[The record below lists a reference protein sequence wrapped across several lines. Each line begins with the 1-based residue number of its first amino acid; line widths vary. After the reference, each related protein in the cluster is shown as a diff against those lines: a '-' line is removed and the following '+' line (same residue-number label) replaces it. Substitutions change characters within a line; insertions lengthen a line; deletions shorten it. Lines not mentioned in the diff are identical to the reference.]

1 MSPATTTPPG
11 ARSTIAAAT
20 EVTVRPHAE
29 HCPEGLQFAAR
40 PGRKLVDELLQAGI
54 AIEHACEKV
63 GACAT
68 CHVHV
73 RSGGEALTPADDE
86 EEDQLDDAWGVDA
99 QSRLACCVK
108 VRGAAL
114 VIELPRYT
122 KNHAREK
129 QASAPVTLSAPRA
142 ASRPRG

>member
-1 MSPATTTPPG
+1 MSLATTPPPHASTPD
-11 ARSTIAAAT
+11 ARGPGT
-20 EVTVRPHAE
+20 EVTVLPHPE
-29 HCPEGLQFAAR
+29 LCPGGLCFSAR
-40 PGRKLVDELLQAGI
+40 PGRKLVDELLAAGV

-73 RSGGEALTPADDE
+73 RSGGDGLPPADEE

-99 QSRLACCVK
+99 QSRLSCCVK
-108 VRGAAL
+108 VRGQAL

-129 QASAPVTLSAPRA
+129 
-142 ASRPRG
+142 

>member
-1 MSPATTTPPG
+1 MSAAETTPMADAAQAGSQTVKPIKPTTRVKLLPHPDLCPQG
-11 ARSTIAAAT
+11 IEFEARA
-20 EVTVRPHAE
+20 
-29 HCPEGLQFAAR
+29 
-40 PGRKLVDELLQAGI
+40 GRKLVDALLEHGV

-73 RSGGEALTPADDE
+73 RVGGEHLEPADDE
-86 EEDQLDDAWGVDA
+86 EEDQLDAAWGLDG
-99 QSRLACCVK
+99 QSRLSCCIK
-108 VRGAAL
+108 VRGPAL

-129 QASAPVTLSAPRA
+129 
-142 ASRPRG
+142 

>member
-1 MSPATTTPPG
+1 MHPAPSLQTPPG
-11 ARSTIAAAT
+11 DTHAAAVT
-20 EVTVRPHAE
+20 EVTVLPHTAL
-29 HCPEGLQFAAR
+29 CPDGMRFAAR

-73 RSGGEALTPADDE
+73 RSGAESLRPADDD

-129 QASAPVTLSAPRA
+129 
-142 ASRPRG
+142 

>member
-1 MSPATTTPPG
+1 MSTATTTPAD
-11 ARSTIAAAT
+11 ARSAPAATT
-20 EVTVRPHAE
+20 EVTVLPHAE
-29 HCPEGLQFAAR
+29 LCPEGLCFAAR

-73 RSGGEALTPADDE
+73 RSGAESLAPADDD

-99 QSRLACCVK
+99 QSRLSCCVK
-108 VRGAAL
+108 VRSAAL

-129 QASAPVTLSAPRA
+129 
-142 ASRPRG
+142 